1 MIRNKLMLV
10 SVIFLACMTGCASK
24 QEPVTVEG
32 ITKSFAEA
40 KLPIGDIETFNK
52 DTDPNEQLGKP
63 GYYTEKADFADNRL
77 EQVEDEY
84 SDEKDLIGGK
94 IEIFES
100 EEDAQKRFNYLEK
113 MNDPELGPLALDEYV
128 YLQDNVLLRITYDLS
143 EKQAK
148 EYNKTLENYL
158 K

>member
-1 MIRNKLMLV
+1 MRNKLILMSAL
-10 SVIFLACMTGCASK
+10 SLALISGCTSDK
-24 QEPVTVEG
+24 EPVTVGG
-32 ITKSFAEA
+32 ITKAFADA
-40 KLPIGDIETFNK
+40 KLPIGDIESFNK
-52 DTDPNEQLGKP
+52 DTDPNKQLGKP

-77 EQVEDEY
+77 EQVDNEY
-84 SDEKDLIGGK
+84 SDEKDLTGGK

-148 EYNKTLENYL
+148 EYNETLENYL